1 MDIPTICTIERVS
14 SNCSVESDSLW
25 PHVLSS
31 PWNSP
36 DQNTGVVRLS
46 LLQGIFP
53 TQGSNPGLLHC
64 RRILLLAEPQGKPDL
79 CSYISVFLLFLLSQ
93 VSSSSTSE
101 RANNHQSEN
110 SLQNIDSKIVLGWMK
125 LLSVI
130 IGQKN
135 ILQKYN
141 IHKERL
147 KKQELLNPKKWG
159 LKGKM

>member
-1 MDIPTICTIERVS
+1 MKVTQSCLTFCNPGK
-14 SNCSVESDSLW
+14 
-25 PHVLSS
+25 
-31 PWNSP
+31 
-36 DQNTGVVRLS
+36 NTGVGTLS

-53 TQGSNPGLLHC
+53 TQGSNPGLLDCGWIFYQLSHKGSAIC
-64 RRILLLAEPQGKPDL
+64 ALIF
-79 CSYISVFLLFLLSQ
+79 VFLLFLLSQ
-93 VSSSSTSE
+93 VSYSSTSE

-147 KKQELLNPKKWG
+147 KKQGLLNPKK
-159 LKGKM
+159 